1 MHKWTTN
8 ELEKTNKSR
17 KSRAALLWMKA
28 LIQSKRYRV

>member
-17 KSRAALLWMKA
+17 K
-28 LIQSKRYRV
+28 